1 MNVEF
6 NLYANGKLFLI
17 FPFNMD
23 FVPTIGDNV
32 WAVDI
37 FFKYIKAYNIPNPEF
52 LFIDEKSFLTLEDM
66 REVSYKVYERF
77 LDEDM
82 NIRINLEAVGLE
94 YKLLKERLIEI
105 DFYDVDRCINY
116 LKENIKRG
124 AYNKPQLDINE

>member
-23 FVPTIGDNV
+23 FVPTI
-32 WAVDI
+32 VDI

-94 YKLLKERLIEI
+94 YKLFKERLIEI

>member
-1 MNVEF
+1 
-6 NLYANGKLFLI
+6 
-17 FPFNMD
+17 
-23 FVPTIGDNV
+23 
-32 WAVDI
+32 
-37 FFKYIKAYNIPNPEF
+37 AYNIPNPEF

-94 YKLLKERLIEI
+94 YKLFKERLIEI
-105 DFYDVDRCINY
+105 DFYDVNRCINY
-116 LKENIKRG
+116 LKESIKRG

>member
-77 LDEDM
+77 WTK
-82 NIRINLEAVGLE
+82 I
-94 YKLLKERLIEI
+94 
-105 DFYDVDRCINY
+105 
-116 LKENIKRG
+116 
-124 AYNKPQLDINE
+124 

>member
-23 FVPTIGDNV
+23 FVPTI
-32 WAVDI
+32 AVDI

-94 YKLLKERLIEI
+94 YKLFKERLIEI